1 MPGINKHIYNCI
13 ADKGKKQIKTLAF
26 LTFG

>member
-1 MPGINKHIYNCI
+1 MPVINKRIYNCI